1 MNVGNTQSQSLVAS
15 IQATRATFQMQKMT
29 ADAGRSVEA
38 KSILVDAVNVNI
50 RVDEGFANQVLN
62 DSLNDKLNAMF
73 KEAGMDTTV
82 DSLLKS
88 GLDFSPEAT
97 ANRIVKLATGFFGQY
112 QANNEGTGEGEQ
124 IEGFVEMIKGAV
136 EKGFAG
142 AQEMLEGLG
151 DIDPDV
157 QEGIDKTSDLVVKGI
172 DDWASERAE
181 QVATEPDEEGAM
193 AI

>member
-1 MNVGNTQSQSLVAS
+1 MNMGNTQSQSLVAS
-15 IQATRATFQMQKMT
+15 IQATRATFQMQKT
-29 ADAGRSVEA
+29 TVDAGRSFEA
-38 KSILVDAVNVNI
+38 KSLLVDSVNVNI
-50 RVDEGFANQVLN
+50 RVDEGFANRVLN

-73 KEAGMDTTV
+73 QEAGMDTTV
-82 DSLLKS
+82 DSLLEG

-97 ANRIVKLATGFFGQY
+97 ANRIVERATGFFEQY
-112 QANNEGTGEGEQ
+112 QTNNQGTEEGEQ

-136 EKGFAG
+136 EEGFAG

-151 DIDPDV
+151 EIDPDV
-157 QEGIDKTSDLVVKGI
+157 QGGIDKTSDLVVKGI

-181 QVATEPDEEGAM
+181 QVAPGPSEEGAT

>member
-1 MNVGNTQSQSLVAS
+1 MNVGNIQSQSLVAS
-15 IQATRATFQMQKMT
+15 IQATRATLQMQKTT

-38 KSILVDAVNVNI
+38 KSLLVDAVNVNI

-97 ANRIVKLATGFFGQY
+97 ANRIIELATSFFGQY
-112 QANNEGTGEGEQ
+112 QANNEGTEEGEQ

-136 EKGFAG
+136 EQGFAG

-151 DIDPDV
+151 EIDSDV
-157 QEGIDKTSDLVVKGI
+157 QGGIDKTFDLAVEGI
-172 DDWASERAE
+172 DDWASGRAE
-181 QVATEPDEEGAM
+181 QVATGLEQEEAT

>member
-15 IQATRATFQMQKMT
+15 MQATRATFQMKKTT
-29 ADAGRSVEA
+29 ADAGGSAEA
-38 KSILVDAVNVNI
+38 KSLLVDAVNVNI
-50 RVDEGFANQVLN
+50 RVDGGFANRVLN

-73 KEAGMDTTV
+73 QEAGMDTTV
-82 DSLLKS
+82 DSLLQS
-88 GLDFSPEAT
+88 GVDFSPEAT
-97 ANRIVKLATGFFGQY
+97 ANRIVEFATGFFGQY

-124 IEGFVEMIKGAV
+124 VEGFVAMIKGAV
-136 EKGFAG
+136 EEGFAG

-151 DIDPDV
+151 EIDPDV
-157 QEGIDKTSDLVVKGI
+157 QGGIDKTFDLVMKGI

-181 QVATEPDEEGAM
+181 QVATGADEEGAT

>member
-15 IQATRATFQMQKMT
+15 MQATRAIFQMQKTT
-29 ADAGRSVEA
+29 ADAGRSVQA
-38 KSILVDAVNVNI
+38 KSLLIDAVDVNI
-50 RVDEGFANQVLN
+50 RVDGGFANRVLN

-73 KEAGMDTTV
+73 QEAGVDTTV
-82 DSLLKS
+82 DSLLES

-97 ANRIVKLATGFFGQY
+97 ANRIVELAVGFFEQY
-112 QANNEGTGEGEQ
+112 QANNEGTEKGEQ
-124 IEGFVEMIKGAV
+124 IEGFVDMIKGAV
-136 EKGFAG
+136 EEGFAG

-157 QEGIDKTSDLVVKGI
+157 QEGIDRTFDLVVKEI

-181 QVATEPDEEGAM
+181 QVATEPDEEGTT

>member
-1 MNVGNTQSQSLVAS
+1 MNMGNTQSQSLVAS
-15 IQATRATFQMQKMT
+15 IQATRATFQMQKTT

-38 KSILVDAVNVNI
+38 KSLLVDAVNVNI

-97 ANRIVKLATGFFGQY
+97 ANRIVELATGFFGQY
-112 QANNEGTGEGEQ
+112 QANNQGTEEGEQ
-124 IEGFVEMIKGAV
+124 IKGFVEMIKGAV
-136 EKGFAG
+136 EQGFAG

-151 DIDPDV
+151 EIDSDV
-157 QEGIDKTSDLVVKGI
+157 QGGIDKTFNLAMKEI
-172 DDWASERAE
+172 DDWASGWAE
-181 QVATEPDEEGAM
+181 KVATGLGQEEAT